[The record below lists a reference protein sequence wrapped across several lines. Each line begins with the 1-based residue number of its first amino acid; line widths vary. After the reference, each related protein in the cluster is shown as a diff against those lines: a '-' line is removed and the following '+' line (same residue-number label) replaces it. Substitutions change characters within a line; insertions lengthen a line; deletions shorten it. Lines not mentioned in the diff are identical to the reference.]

1 MINSVRQLTVTS
13 VRKVCRTL
21 GFDVV
26 RLKNIPGP
34 TLAGLARQPFRTVV
48 DCGANEGQFANM
60 AAALFPGAKL
70 FCFEP
75 LEGPFGRLSNWAA
88 TQHGRVQCFQAAL
101 GDKVGVSTMKHHV
114 AHSPS
119 SSLLDTTEHK
129 ETLFPQTRE
138 QAALNVPVTTLDI
151 ALADAMTTFDSRIL
165 LKLDVQGYED
175 RVLRGGAQLLRRVD
189 ACVLEVGVDS
199 LYTNQARFKDLVD
212 ALDAAGL
219 QYAGNV
225 DQIYADDGHVMWL
238 DALFLRRQST

>member
-1 MINSVRQLTVTS
+1 MMNLVRQQAVRSVRGI
-13 VRKVCRTL
+13 CRTL

-34 TLAGLARQPFRTVV
+34 TLAGLARQPFRTIV
-48 DCGANEGQFANM
+48 DCGANEGQFAR
-60 AAALFPGAKL
+60 AAVALFPEAKL

-75 LEGPFGRLSNWAA
+75 LDDPFARLSAWAA
-88 TQHGRVQCFQAAL
+88 TQHGRVRCFQTAL
-101 GDKVGVSTMKHHV
+101 GNQTGVSTMKHHT

-129 ETLFPQTRE
+129 HTLFPQTRP
-138 QAALNVPVTTLDI
+138 QAALTVPVTTLDI
-151 ALADAMTTFDSRIL
+151 ALADAMATFDPRIL

-175 RVLRGGAQLLRRVD
+175 RVLKGGAQLLGRVD
-189 ACVLEVGVDS
+189 ACVLEVDVDP
-199 LYTNQARFKDLVD
+199 LYANQARFKDLVD
-212 ALDAAGL
+212 VLDASGL

-238 DALFLRRQST
+238 DALFVRR